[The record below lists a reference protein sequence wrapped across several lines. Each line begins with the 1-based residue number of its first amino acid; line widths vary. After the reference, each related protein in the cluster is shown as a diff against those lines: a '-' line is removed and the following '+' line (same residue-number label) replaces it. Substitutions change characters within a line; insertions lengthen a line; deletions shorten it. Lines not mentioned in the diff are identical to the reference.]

1 MLVRNTL
8 KIAQNDGK
16 FCLEFIK
23 RNLSITSKLQG
34 NGFNLDFSS
43 EQKQLQQAVSKFTAE
58 EIIPKAAHYDQTM
71 KFPWEI
77 IKKAHANGF
86 MNVDIPAEYGF
97 LFN

>member
-1 MLVRNTL
+1 M
-8 KIAQNDGK
+8 
-16 FCLEFIK
+16 
-23 RNLSITSKLQG
+23 
-34 NGFNLDFSS
+34 
-43 EQKQLQQAVSKFTAE
+43 SKFTAE

>member
-1 MLVRNTL
+1 LA
-8 KIAQNDGK
+8 K
-16 FCLEFIK
+16 
-23 RNLSITSKLQG
+23 NLFFK
-34 NGFNLDFSS
+34 DFSS
-43 EQKQLQQAVSKFTAE
+43 EQKQLQQAVGKFTAE